1 MAAKRIIIP
10 KPNHYVKNVMS
21 IPLASTSTRD
31 RICVNF
37 YDDDHKELACTM
49 HGFTYDN
56 AGEPLDEKMVGI
68 FERMAY
74 NLIAPYKDTSPTATS
89 VSLLVIHEDV
99 RCADDIMKIIMDI
112 PYLQGLETAAAIV
125 SDTAVWFD
133 IFQGTT
139 GYIKEGTVTDFELR
153 QMVEG
158 DQYQIIDLKNPDGN
172 LPTVEI

>member
-21 IPLASTSTRD
+21 IPLMPAHTRD
-31 RICVNF
+31 RLCVNF

-56 AGEPLDEKMVGI
+56 AGTPLDDKMVDI

-74 NLIAPYKDTSPTATS
+74 NLIAPYRETSPTATS

-99 RCADDIMKIIMDI
+99 GCADDIMRIVMDI

-139 GYIKEGTVTDFELR
+139 GYIKEGIVTDFELR

-158 DQYQIIDLKNPDGN
+158 DQYRIVNLNNPDSS
-172 LPTVEI
+172 V